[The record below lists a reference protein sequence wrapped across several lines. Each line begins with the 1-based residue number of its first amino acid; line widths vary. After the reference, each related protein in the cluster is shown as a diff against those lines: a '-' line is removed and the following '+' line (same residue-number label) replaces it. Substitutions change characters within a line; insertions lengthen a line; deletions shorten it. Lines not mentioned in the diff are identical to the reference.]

1 MQLSIPSTPPTDGSS
16 LVTAPIPVNAEG
28 NLQQLLLDIEPTF
41 HDFVQKI
48 PPYPHR
54 RCATI
59 WKTALAHISSQQL
72 DWVPTPWHPRR
83 SSQSKFTKASL
94 VLMYQLRARNTY
106 VFI

>member
-41 HDFVQKI
+41 HDFGQKI
-48 PPYPHR
+48 PPYPYR
-54 RCATI
+54 RRATI
-59 WKTALAHISSQQL
+59 WKTALAQNSQRL
-72 DWVPTPWHPRR
+72 YWVPTPWHPRR

-94 VLMYQLRARNTY
+94 VLMYQLRARNTC